1 MKKLFATLLSL
12 SLILGPMP
20 TAHAAGGGIA
30 KQILGIANSV
40 VGSTVIVKCQMAS
53 MQPSLM
59 VYMAGSLVYVA
70 AEIAG
75 GQKQKKQE
83 KKQGENLENLKANM
97 TEGGDYQKGVIQAQK
112 KDEEDKLEVIQGRR
126 KWMMAT
132 KAIYATATALAIY
145 EWIRQFPPPPAGI
158 GQGIPDIGACSP
170 NPAANAGVVAAIAA
184 AYSAVYGFSSG
195 GLMGAAMS
203 VGGGMFL
210 TYLGIGSQ
218 VADMTMTAL
227 NTALGRVAVFAAATA
242 LVMVVDGELAKEES
256 DTKKRISDLE
266 KVNNQLNEDTAVDTR
281 LAEGSSTS
289 DGSGGGASSAAANS
303 SKRELKSLAAV
314 EQPNKKECFSAD
326 KSGTQYGEAS
336 CSNPIK
342 LTRPNLNPQ
351 FSVPTLVAGAN
362 TATDLG
368 QAVANGDM
376 ATAEVEAA
384 KMAAMAGRIEAVKD
398 SMMKKLNDQLV
409 AEGKKPISIEDTLS
423 TQLSAFNKEL
433 NKQKPGSG
441 NFTMDDLGF
450 GKNGGAGAAATSPDL
465 AAAGDKKVEEIGNG
479 EGVSGKNGVADFSN
493 VELSNMGADAEA
505 AAAAAAAAEAAL
517 NSDPFGDGNNPF
529 GTGDQFATGSSSMNG
544 MNGANGEVGNDIST
558 ERDRS
563 IFKQVSQRYLLN
575 YTKFFERKSVNPPLV
590 EAQAAQ

>member
-12 SLILGPMP
+12 SLIIGPMP
-20 TAHAAGGGIA
+20 AAHASGGGIA
-30 KQILGIANSV
+30 KQVMGIANSV

-70 AEIAG
+70 AEISG
-75 GQKQKKQE
+75 GNKQKKQE

-97 TEGGDYQKGVIQAQK
+97 TEGGDYQKGVIQAQQQ
-112 KDEEDKLEVIQGRR
+112 DEKDKLEVIQGRR

-158 GQGIPDIGACSP
+158 GQGIPDIGACAP
-170 NPAANAGVVAAIAA
+170 NPAANQAVVGAIAA

-195 GLMGAAMS
+195 GLTGAAVS
-203 VGGGMFL
+203 VGTGMFL

-218 VADMTMTAL
+218 IADMTMTAL

-256 DTKKRISDLE
+256 STKKRISDLE
-266 KVNNQLNEDTAVDTR
+266 KVNNQFNQDTAVDTR

-289 DGSGGGASSAAANS
+289 DGANDKNAVGAGNS
-303 SKRELKSLAAV
+303 SKRELKSLAAAST
-314 EQPNKKECFSAD
+314 EKKQCFSAD

-336 CSNPIK
+336 CNSPIK
-342 LTRPNLNPQ
+342 LSRPNLNPQ
-351 FSVPTLVAGAN
+351 FTVPTLTAASN

-368 QAVANGDM
+368 NAVASGDM
-376 ATAEVEAA
+376 SRAEVEAS
-384 KMAAMAGRIEAVKD
+384 KIAAMAGRIDAVKD
-398 SMMKKLNDQLV
+398 SMMKKLNDQLK
-409 AEGKKPISIEDTLS
+409 AEGKKPISIEDTLQD
-423 TQLSAFNKEL
+423 QLTAFNKEL
-433 NKQKPGSG
+433 NKQKAGSG

-450 GKNGGAGAAATSPDL
+450 GKNGGSSAVSPDL
-465 AAAGDKKVEEIGNG
+465 AAAGDKKAEEIGNPDSA
-479 EGVSGKNGVADFSN
+479 SGNGGAADFSN
-493 VELSNMGADAEA
+493 VDLANMGADAEA
-505 AAAAAAAAEAAL
+505 AAAAAAAAEAAA
-517 NSDPFGDGNNPF
+517 NTDPFGDGNNPF
-529 GTGDQFATGSSSMNG
+529 GSGNQFATGPSSMN
-544 MNGANGEVGNDIST
+544 MNSNDLGNEISR

-575 YTKFFERKSVNPPLV
+575 YTKFFERKNANPPLV
-590 EAQAAQ
+590 EAQGAQ